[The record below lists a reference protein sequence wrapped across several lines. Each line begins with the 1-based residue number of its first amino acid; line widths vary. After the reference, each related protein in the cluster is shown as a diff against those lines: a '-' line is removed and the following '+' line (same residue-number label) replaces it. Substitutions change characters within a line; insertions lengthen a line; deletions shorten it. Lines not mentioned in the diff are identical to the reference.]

1 MQKWGAL
8 LALVGMLL
16 IPAIAN
22 ADDAATIDEIE
33 AASDGLNQ
41 AFQRQDEAYI
51 KENTTDDHMAM
62 FALWSGPKPIAEN
75 LELLGD
81 LKMKQTILSGPDV
94 KLLAPKVAMRTST
107 MKLEGEY
114 QGKPLEERVYKV
126 QIMVKRNGKWL
137 EKFYQSTILD

>member
-8 LALVGMLL
+8 LALVGILL

-62 FALWSGPKPIAEN
+62 FALWSGPKSIAEN

-94 KLLAPKVAMRTST
+94 MLLAPKVAMRTST

-114 QGKPLEERVYKV
+114 QGKPLEERVYKT